1 MTKTVFYKK
10 VGRRYIPVSEYDSD
24 LSYALPKGTHMISV
38 YPGGS
43 STRYHVDPALGP
55 LIAAGR
61 FAEEAISNV
70 IYQAT
75 EMRPAATEIT
85 PSQRTAFNA
94 FLETMPRHSQDR
106 YLVTYGSCREA
117 TEAGVK
123 AMQAEADKL
132 LTNPAVRTSWEHFM
146 TLCKLTMEQKNGS

>member
-38 YPGGS
+38 YPGGA
-43 STRYHVDPALGP
+43 STRYNIDPALGP

-61 FAEEAISNV
+61 FAEDAITNV
-70 IYQAT
+70 IYKAS
-75 EMRPAATEIT
+75 EMRPAVSEIT
-85 PSQRTAFNA
+85 AEQRSAFDA
-94 FLETMPRHSQDR
+94 FLNTMPRHSSDR

-117 TEAGVK
+117 AEAGVK
-123 AMQAEADKL
+123 AMQTEADKL
-132 LTNPAVRTSWEHFM
+132 LTNPAVQASWEHFM

>member
-10 VGRRYIPVSEYDSD
+10 VGRRYIPVSEYDQELTS
-24 LSYALPKGTHMISV
+24 AFPKGTHIVMT

-43 STRYHVDPALGP
+43 STRYNIDPALGP

-61 FAEEAISNV
+61 FAEDAISNV
-70 IYQAT
+70 IYKAS
-75 EMRPAATEIT
+75 ELRPAAKEIT
-85 PSQRTAFNA
+85 AKQRSAFDA
-94 FLETMPRHSQDR
+94 FLDTMPRHSSDR

-117 TEAGVK
+117 AEAGVR
-123 AMQAEADKL
+123 AMQDEAEQL
-132 LTNPAVRTSWEHFM
+132 LTNPAVRASWEHFM